1 MLDPPGRSAIRSSHS
16 SSPSVTLTGSFS
28 RLLVAGVASEC
39 TLLAAALAIGW
50 FAGVQPFARFRLDL
64 GAVGYGIAAT
74 VPLLGMLG
82 WCLRT
87 EWGPVRRL
95 VKLVEEHLT
104 PYLAGASAGG
114 IVLLSLMAGIGEEAL
129 FRGVI
134 QAGLAGR
141 LPVWAALVI
150 AALLFGVAHWLTL
163 SYAVLAGLIGAYLGV
178 VFLVTDNL
186 LVPTVAHALYDV
198 VALSVLVRMKP
209 APRGSVRRE
218 MGSPRTR
225 LDTPHQEVPMTI
237 TQAHAPGTFCW
248 AELLTTDAQ
257 AAKRFYTGLF
267 GWSFQDVPI
276 GENAYYTMFEI
287 GGKSISALHQMGAD
301 QAAQRIPPNWL
312 SYVSVDSADR
322 AVARA
327 RELGATVMMEPFDV
341 FDSGRM
347 GVIQDP
353 TGAVVGLWEPKNHIG
368 AEIVGEPNTMCWNE
382 LNTSDIDRAAGF
394 YGGLFGW
401 EPQKQP
407 MGDFTYTY
415 FKHGERMSGGMMN
428 ITPEFWMVYFAV
440 DDCDAKAALAEKLG
454 GKIFVP
460 PTDVPEVGR
469 FAIVQDP
476 QGAAFAIIRLLPAQ

>member
-1 MLDPPGRSAIRSSHS
+1 M
-16 SSPSVTLTGSFS
+16 TGSFS

-39 TLLAAALAIGW
+39 ALLALAFAIGW
-50 FAGVQPFARFRLDL
+50 FAGVPPFERLRLDF
-64 GAVGYGIAAT
+64 GAVGYGIAAA
-74 VPLLGMLG
+74 VPLLGVLR

-95 VKLVEEHLT
+95 VTLVEEQLT

-114 IVLLSLMAGIGEEAL
+114 IVLLSLMAGIGEETL
-129 FRGVI
+129 FRGVL
-134 QAGLAGR
+134 QTGLAGW
-141 LPVWAALVI
+141 LPVWAAVGI
-150 AALLFGVAHWLTL
+150 AALLFGVAHWLTM
-163 SYAVLAGLIGAYLGV
+163 SYAVLAGLIGGYLGV

-186 LVPTVAHALYDV
+186 LVPAVAHALYDV
-198 VALSVLVRMKP
+198 VALSVLAGLKP
-209 APRGSVRRE
+209 PHQ
-218 MGSPRTR
+218 R
-225 LDTPHQEVPMTI
+225 LDPPHQEIPMTV

-301 QAAQRIPPNWL
+301 QAAQSIPPNWL

-327 RELGATVMMEPFDV
+327 RELGATVVMEPFDV

-394 YGGLFGW
+394 YAGLFGW

-415 FKHGERMSGGMMN
+415 FKHGERMSGGMMQ
-428 ITPEFWMVYFAV
+428 ISPEFWMVYFAV

-454 GKIFVP
+454 GKIFAP